1 MNLHQVFDISSIFRP
16 SRSEF
21 RRFSPKMN
29 KSGFSKKIIE
39 WYQENKRDLPWRD
52 TKDPYPIWLSEIIL
66 QQTRVAQGLPYF
78 KRFIENFPS
87 IHNLAAAKEQDVLRL
102 WQGLGYY
109 TRARNLHRCAKVIV
123 EQHHG
128 NFPDNFIDLQKLPG
142 IGAYTAAAI
151 ASFAFLEPVA
161 VVDGNVFR
169 VLSRI
174 FGMEYDIASAEGKDF
189 FSKKAN
195 ELISREHPDLFN
207 QAIMEFGATHCLPKN
222 PKCEDCVFKKSC
234 VALANES
241 QDTLPIKSKKTK
253 VRKRYFYYLVIEQ
266 NKKVLMRKREE
277 KDIWKGLYDFPL
289 VETKRPQKIEIVI
302 RQSGILS
309 RLNRKF
315 EIHTGSPGY
324 RHVLSHQILQAK
336 FIFIT
341 FNAKY
346 SKDIDLKKGGVRFY
360 SKAAMHKLP
369 KPILVNRYL
378 LESGIL

>member
-21 RRFSPKMN
+21 RQFSPKMN

-66 QQTRVAQGLPYF
+66 QQTRVVQGLPYF
-78 KRFIENFPS
+78 ERFVENFS
-87 IHNLAAAKEQDVLRL
+87 TVHKLAAAKEKDVLRL

-123 EQHHG
+123 NEYHG
-128 NFPDNFIDLQKLPG
+128 NFPDNFSDLQKLPG

-169 VLSRI
+169 VLSRV
-174 FGMEYDIASAEGKDF
+174 FGMENDIASAEGKDF

-222 PKCEDCVFKKSC
+222 PKCEECIFKKSC
-234 VALANES
+234 VALAKGW
-241 QDTLPIKSKKTK
+241 QDQLPVKSKKTK
-253 VRKRYFYYLVIEQ
+253 VRKRYFYYLVVEQ
-266 NKKVLMRKREE
+266 NKKILMRKREG

-289 VETKRPQKIEIVI
+289 IETKRPQKIEIVT
-302 RQSGILS
+302 RQANILS
-309 RLNRKF
+309 GLKRKF
-315 EIHTGSPGY
+315 EVHSRSPTY

-341 FNAKY
+341 LSGKQL
-346 SKDIDLKKGGVRFY
+346 KDIELKRIGIHFY
-360 SKAAMHKLP
+360 SKIAMHKLP
-369 KPILVNRYL
+369 KPILINRYL

>member
-1 MNLHQVFDISSIFRP
+1 
-16 SRSEF
+16 
-21 RRFSPKMN
+21 MN

-39 WYQENKRDLPWRD
+39 WYKENKRDLPWRD

-78 KRFIENFPS
+78 QRFIEKFPT
-87 IHNLAAAKEQDVLRL
+87 IHKLAAAKEQEVLRL

-109 TRARNLHRCAKVIV
+109 TRARNLHRCAKVIA
-123 EQHHG
+123 EQHNG

-142 IGAYTAAAI
+142 VGAYTAAAI

-169 VLSRI
+169 VLSRV
-174 FGMEYDIASAEGKDF
+174 FGVDHDVTSAEGKDL

-222 PKCEDCVFKKSC
+222 PGCEDCIFKRSC
-234 VALANES
+234 VALANGW
-241 QDTLPIKSKKTK
+241 QDRLPVKSKKIK

-266 NKKVLMRKREE
+266 SKKVLMRKRED
-277 KDIWKGLYDFPL
+277 KDIWKGLYDFPM
-289 VETKRPQKIEIVI
+289 VETERPQKIEVIV
-302 RQSGILS
+302 RKADILS
-309 RLNRKF
+309 GLKEKLKF
-315 EIHTGSPGY
+315 HSSSATY
-324 RHVLSHQILQAK
+324 RHVLSHQLLYAK

-341 FNAKY
+341 LTAKH
-346 SKDIDLKKGGVRFY
+346 SKAIDLKGSGVRFY

>member
-1 MNLHQVFDISSIFRP
+1 MNLNKVFDINSIFRP
-16 SRSEF
+16 SRTEF
-21 RRFSPKMN
+21 KRFSPKMN
-29 KSGFSKKIIE
+29 KSAFSKKIIE
-39 WYQENKRDLPWRD
+39 WYKENKRDLPWRD

-78 KRFIENFPS
+78 KRFIENFSS
-87 IHNLAAAKEQDVLRL
+87 IHKLAAAKEQDVLRL

-123 EQHHG
+123 EQHNG

-161 VVDGNVFR
+161 AVDGNVFR
-169 VLSRI
+169 VLSRV
-174 FGMEYDIASAEGKDF
+174 FGMEHDIASAEGKDL

-195 ELISREHPDLFN
+195 ELISQENPDLFN

-222 PKCEDCVFKKSC
+222 PKCEECIFKKSC
-234 VALANES
+234 VALAREW
-241 QDTLPIKSKKTK
+241 QDRLPVKEKKIKI
-253 VRKRYFYYLVIEQ
+253 RKRYFYYLVIEQ
-266 NKKVLMRKREE
+266 NKKVMMRKREG

-289 VETKRPQKIEIVI
+289 IETKRPQKIELIVG
-302 RQSGILS
+302 QADVLSGFKQ
-309 RLNRKF
+309 KF
-315 EIHTGSPGY
+315 EFHSSSTTY
-324 RHVLSHQILQAK
+324 RHVLSHQILLAK

-341 FNAKY
+341 LKAKH
-346 SKDIDLKKGGVRFY
+346 SKNIDLKKDSMRFY
-360 SKAAMHKLP
+360 SSAAMHKLP
-369 KPILVNRYL
+369 KPILVNRFL

>member
-1 MNLHQVFDISSIFRP
+1 MNLCKVLDINSIFRP
-16 SRSEF
+16 SRTEF
-21 RRFSPKMN
+21 KRFSPKMN
-29 KSGFSKKIIE
+29 KSTFSKKIIE
-39 WYQENKRDLPWRD
+39 WYKENKRELPWRN

-78 KRFIENFPS
+78 KRFVENFS
-87 IHNLAAAKEQDVLRL
+87 TIHKLAAAKEQDVLRL

-123 EQHHG
+123 EQYNG

-142 IGAYTAAAI
+142 IGTYTAAAI
-151 ASFAFLEPVA
+151 ASFAFLAPVA

-169 VLSRI
+169 VLARV
-174 FGMEYDIASAEGKDF
+174 FGMEYDIASVEGKDS

-207 QAIMEFGATHCLPKN
+207 QAIMEFGATHCVPKN
-222 PKCEDCVFKKSC
+222 PNCEECIFKKSC
-234 VALANES
+234 VALAKGW
-241 QDTLPIKSKKTK
+241 QDQLPVKSKKTK
-253 VRKRYFYYLVIEQ
+253 VRKRYFFYLVVEQ
-266 NKKVLMRKREE
+266 NKKILMRKREG

-289 VETKRPQKIEIVI
+289 IETKRPQKIETVT
-302 RQSGILS
+302 RQANILS
-309 RLNRKF
+309 GLKRKF
-315 EIHTGSPGY
+315 EVHSSSPTY

-341 FNAKY
+341 LSGKQL
-346 SKDIDLKKGGVRFY
+346 KDIELKGSGIRFY
-360 SKAAMHKLP
+360 SKIAMHKLP
-369 KPILVNRYL
+369 KPILINRYL

>member
-1 MNLHQVFDISSIFRP
+1 
-16 SRSEF
+16 
-21 RRFSPKMN
+21 MN
-29 KSGFSKKIIE
+29 KSGFSKKIID
-39 WYQENKRDLPWRD
+39 WYKENKRELPWRD

-78 KRFIENFPS
+78 KRFIENFS
-87 IHNLAAAKEQDVLRL
+87 TIDKLAAAKEQDVLRL

-109 TRARNLHRCAKVIV
+109 TRARNLHRCAKAIV
-123 EQHHG
+123 EQHNG
-128 NFPDNFIDLQKLPG
+128 KFPNNFIDLQKLPG

-169 VLSRI
+169 VLSRV
-174 FGMEYDIASAEGKDF
+174 FGMEYDIASVEGKDF

-195 ELISREHPDLFN
+195 ELISRQQPDLFN

-222 PKCEDCVFKKSC
+222 PRCEDCIFKRSC

-241 QDTLPIKSKKTK
+241 QDRLPVKSKKTK
-253 VRKRYFYYLVIEQ
+253 IRKRYFYYLVIEQ
-266 NKKVLMRKREE
+266 NKKVLMRKREA

-289 VETKRPQKIEIVI
+289 IETKRPQKIELVTS
-302 RQSGILS
+302 QANMLSGLKQ
-309 RLNRKF
+309 KF
-315 EIHTGSPGY
+315 EIHSSSSTY

-336 FIFIT
+336 FIFIVLSG
-341 FNAKY
+341 KQLRE
-346 SKDIDLKKGGVRFY
+346 IDLKGGGLRFY
-360 SKAAMHKLP
+360 SKAAIHKLP
-369 KPILVNRYL
+369 KPTLVNRYL